1 MIYFS
6 LIMLFG
12 GIVIGE
18 FWILASFINR
28 FDEERLRASN
38 RDTEIL
44 KLKNEISRLSIR
56 IGKLVGKENK

>member
-1 MIYFS
+1 MMY
-6 LIMLFG
+6 LAAIMFFG

-18 FWILASFINR
+18 FWILAALVNR
-28 FDEERLRASN
+28 LDEERQRASN

-56 IGKLVGKENK
+56 IGKLEGKENK